1 MPSLWRGYEV
11 PGILVVE
18 DEPDIADA
26 VRLALTRDEIGP
38 VFLAGSVEAA
48 RDVLSR
54 SEIAAVIIDIG
65 LPDGNGLEL
74 ALEMRSG
81 DSDLAIVFLSARDT
95 DADKLAGFGVGADDY
110 IVKPFNPLEV
120 SARIRALLRR
130 TRHGR
135 AGAEESITIGQ
146 VRVTPGTG
154 VVEVGGEVVELRPL
168 ELKLLVFLA
177 ENRGLLFTASEL
189 YERVWNRP
197 PLGLEDEN
205 NVRVHIRRLRERIEE
220 DPADPR
226 LLVTVRGM
234 GYRLESD

>member
-1 MPSLWRGYEV
+1 M

-38 VFLAGSVEAA
+38 VFVAGSVEAA
-48 RDVLSR
+48 RDVLAR
-54 SEIAAVIIDIG
+54 TEIAAAIIDIG

-81 DSDLAIVFLSARDT
+81 DPDLAIVFLTVRDT

-135 AGAEESITIGQ
+135 ARADESITVGR

-154 VVEVGGEVVELRPL
+154 VAEVGGEVVELRPL
-168 ELKLLVFLA
+168 ELKLLIFLA

-234 GYRLESD
+234 GYRFEGE